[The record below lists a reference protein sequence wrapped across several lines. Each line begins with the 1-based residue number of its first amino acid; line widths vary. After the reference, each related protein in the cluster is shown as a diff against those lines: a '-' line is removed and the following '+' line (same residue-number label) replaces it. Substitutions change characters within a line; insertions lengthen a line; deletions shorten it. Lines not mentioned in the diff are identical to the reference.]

1 MTDIILSGCFGK
13 MGRVITKS
21 VSEREDCKIAAGVD
35 IIEAEADF
43 PVFNSFDSVTVKADV
58 IIDFSNPAALESML
72 DFAVKNNCGAVIATT
87 GLSEAQINRINE
99 ASKIIPI
106 FYSANMS
113 IGVSLITELAKKAAH
128 VLGKDFDIEIVEAHH
143 NQKIDSPSGTALMIA
158 DGISQALETKPRYEF
173 DRHSK
178 REKRTADE
186 IGIHSIR
193 GGTIVGEHE
202 IIFAG
207 HDEIIKISHSA
218 RSKELFA
225 VGAINAAVFLKG
237 KPSGMYSMKQLVED

>member
-158 DGISQALETKPRYEF
+158 DSISQALETKPRYEF

-207 HDEIIKISHSA
+207 HDEIVKISHSA

>member
-35 IIEAEADF
+35 IIGAEADF

-158 DGISQALETKPRYEF
+158 DSISQALDAKPRYEF

-186 IGIHSIR
+186 IGIHSVR

>member
-158 DGISQALETKPRYEF
+158 DSISQALDTKPRYEF

-186 IGIHSIR
+186 IGIHSVR

>member
-158 DGISQALETKPRYEF
+158 DSISQALETKPRYEF